1 LIIDS
6 HQHFWVAGRGDYH
19 WMEPEKVP
27 KLCRDYLPD
36 DLAPLLNRAG
46 VDRTILVQAAQTTAE
61 TDFLLELAEG
71 VEFVAGVVGW
81 LDMDSED
88 FESRLAARRK
98 HPKFRGV
105 RPMLQDLDDDAWIL
119 RPTVLKN
126 LAILA
131 EQRFPFEFLTYPR
144 HLPHALTALG
154 KTPGLHAVID
164 HLSKPPIA
172 AQTMEPWRGLMA
184 RLAEHGNVSCKISGM
199 ITEADHGSWTPANLR
214 PYVDHVFACFGADR
228 LMFGSDWPV
237 CLLAGSYGEV
247 VNAVRTILGPRL
259 NVDETNKIFGEN
271 AARFYELGGRA

>member
-6 HQHFWVAGRGDYH
+6 HQHFWVADRGDYH
-19 WMEPEKVP
+19 WMDPVKAP
-27 KLCRDYLPD
+27 TLSRDYLPA

-61 TDFLLELAEG
+61 TDFLLELAESA
-71 VEFVAGVVGW
+71 EFVAGVVGW

-88 FESRLAARRK
+88 FELQLAARRK

-126 LAILA
+126 LGILA
-131 EQRFPFEFLTYPR
+131 EQRFPFEFLAYPR
-144 HLPHALTALG
+144 HLPHALTALE
-154 KTPGLHAVID
+154 KTPGLAAVID

-184 RLAEHGNVSCKISGM
+184 RVAEHRNVSCKISGM
-199 ITEADHGSWTPANLR
+199 ITEGDHGSWTPAHLK

-259 NVDETNKIFGEN
+259 NVDETNKIFGDN
-271 AARFYELGGRA
+271 AARFYGLGEPA

>member
-1 LIIDS
+1 
-6 HQHFWVAGRGDYH
+6 
-19 WMEPEKVP
+19 
-27 KLCRDYLPD
+27 
-36 DLAPLLNRAG
+36 
-46 VDRTILVQAAQTTAE
+46 
-61 TDFLLELAEG
+61 
-71 VEFVAGVVGW
+71 
-81 LDMDSED
+81 
-88 FESRLAARRK
+88 
-98 HPKFRGV
+98 
-105 RPMLQDLDDDAWIL
+105 MLQDLDDDAWIL

-144 HLPHALTALG
+144 HLPHVLTALE

-172 AQTMEPWRGLMA
+172 AQAMEPWRGLMA
-184 RLAEHGNVSCKISGM
+184 RLAEHRNVSCKISGM
-199 ITEADHGSWTPANLR
+199 ITEADHGSWTPAHLK

-259 NVDETNKIFGEN
+259 NVDETNKIFGDN
-271 AARFYELGGRA
+271 AARFYGLGERA